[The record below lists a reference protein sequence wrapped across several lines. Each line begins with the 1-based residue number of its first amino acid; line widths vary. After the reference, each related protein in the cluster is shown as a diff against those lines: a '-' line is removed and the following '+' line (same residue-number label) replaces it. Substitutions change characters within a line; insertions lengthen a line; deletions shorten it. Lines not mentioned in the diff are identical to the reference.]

1 MKKTM
6 LILIVLLVAANG
18 GCNGTSQ
25 ERLDGL
31 VAFLGMAKE
40 QSKLVDDDI
49 AVLQQTLTDLQVM
62 AKDPA
67 LAPSDAD
74 KIAQALSAATE
85 QLSVA
90 LDVKERVDGAVAAA
104 EAALADIA
112 AQGNAT
118 IGDEIK
124 AAGAALVAVSPTIP
138 PPFGIYVGMF
148 GTLLGA
154 VGGVV
159 AKRKNDVLVD
169 VVKSVD
175 RAKDTLDRET
185 AEEFTKKLRKQDPT
199 TIAMVRKIR
208 G

>member
-6 LILIVLLVAANG
+6 LILIVALVASNV

-49 AVLQQTLTDLQVM
+49 AVLQQTLADLQVM
-62 AKDPA
+62 ANDPGLSPDDAERIAAA
-67 LAPSDAD
+67 LTTAS
-74 KIAQALSAATE
+74 E

-90 LDVKERVDGAVAAA
+90 LDVKVKVDKAVTDAQAAIA
-104 EAALADIA
+104 QIA
-112 AQGNAT
+112 AQGNANV
-118 IGDEIK
+118 GDEIK
-124 AAGAALVAVSPTIP
+124 AAAAALVAVSPTIP

-148 GTLLGA
+148 GTLLSA
-154 VGGVV
+154 ISVVV
-159 AKRKNDVLVD
+159 AKRKNDALVD

-175 RAKDTLDRET
+175 RAKDTLGMED
-185 AEEFTKKLRKQDPT
+185 AEEFAKKLRKQDPT